1 MKIKERIKV
10 VLSAAVVI
18 TSLLLSTSVHAAT
31 PVGQWLDGSYATGF
45 CSYNS
50 TDCSGTTGYIA
61 NRTKTVKVYAYAS
74 YGANYFCYGSS
85 SGSAYGSTVAS
96 AYVGV
101 ASPYTAI
108 GTKADHTAVGTSH
121 VWNDTSSI
129 GYTE

>member
-1 MKIKERIKV
+1 MSAFV
-10 VLSAAVVI
+10 VSM
-18 TSLLLSTSVHAAT
+18 SLLLSTSVHAAT

-74 YGANYFCYGSS
+74 YGANYFYYGSNS
-85 SGSAYGSTVAS
+85 ESAYGSTVAS

-108 GTKADHTAVGTSH
+108 GTKAEHTAIGTTHS
-121 VWNDTSSI
+121 WKDTSST